1 MTDALWVGL
10 PNFDSTAAEVSLNVN
25 NPHFDLNGNI
35 ASGHF
40 QAYFPKEFTQC
51 YWGLDAKNA
60 ASKASVDITEAGGVT
75 DVATLVINADAN
87 GLTVSATGFHYSA
100 PRI

>member
-87 GLTVSATGFHYSA
+87 GLTVSTTGFHYSA